1 MHRAESDPAR
11 ALAASDTTWR
21 PLLHGREQERALDA
35 AEQIAA
41 ALVEELDAIATVHP
55 AISSHVALLMHYLG
69 LATGREPAL
78 ATAERLLERAID
90 GVAEDDVTA
99 GLHGGLTGV
108 AWVIAHV
115 SGHAGDPREVE
126 GADAVDSLDEA
137 LLEALAAHERWPGDF
152 DVVSGLVGIGV
163 YGLERRRLPGGRE
176 LVDRVVHHLGRLARW
191 TDRGAAFWRP
201 PGFLGPALRDIYPA
215 GCFDLGLA
223 HGSAGVISWLAD
235 LHRASLA
242 DDGASHLLDGCV
254 RWVLGQRVDGG
265 QGSVFP
271 SHVGADGRPKLARF
285 AWCYGDPGVS
295 LALYKA
301 AGALR
306 NADWRRGALDV
317 ARRAARFSH
326 HEAHVADPGLC
337 HGALGLAHIYNRLWQ
352 ASGDDELPAAA
363 RSWYARALNMG
374 EPLGGLSAYRESSPA
389 DHASPADQARPDAG
403 LIDEGSLLGGRAG
416 MGLALLAAAT
426 AVEPGWDDLLL
437 LATGP

>member
-11 ALAASDTTWR
+11 ARAATGTTWR
-21 PLLHGREQERALDA
+21 PLLDGRDRERALDA

-41 ALVEELDAIATVHP
+41 ALVEELDATATAHP
-55 AISSHVALLMHYLG
+55 AITSHVALLTHYLG
-69 LATGREPAL
+69 LATGRVSAL

-90 GVAEDDVTA
+90 GVGEGDLSA

-115 SGHAGDPREVE
+115 GGHAPDPLEVE
-126 GADAVDSLDEA
+126 EGDAVDSLDEA
-137 LLEALAAHERWPGDF
+137 LLEELAAHESWTGDF

-176 LVDRVVHHLGRLARW
+176 LARRVVHHLGRLARW
-191 TDRGAAFWRP
+191 SERGAAFWRP
-201 PGFLGPALRDIYPA
+201 PGFLGPELRDVYPA

-223 HGSAGVISWLAD
+223 HGSAGVIAWLAD
-235 LHRASLA
+235 LHRAALA

-254 RWVLGQRVDGG
+254 RWLLGHRDDGG
-265 QGSVFP
+265 PGSLFP
-271 SHVGADGRPKLARF
+271 SHVGADGLAKPARF
-285 AWCYGDPGVS
+285 AWCYGDPGVA

-301 AGALR
+301 AGVRQDAGWRDIALEV
-306 NADWRRGALDV
+306 G
-317 ARRAARFSH
+317 RRAARFSH
-326 HEAHVADPGLC
+326 EEEHVADPALC
-337 HGALGLAHIYNRLWQ
+337 HGALGLAHMYNRMWQ
-352 ASGDDELPAAA
+352 ASGDGDFATAA
-363 RSWYARALNMG
+363 RSWCARGLAIG

-389 DHASPADQARPDAG
+389 DVPRPDAG

-437 LATGP
+437 LATGS